1 MKRCLTLFLALLLLL
16 SLAACGKD
24 KTPAVTE
31 PETESETETLPQ
43 LPADDAYYDSW
54 CVDGVRS
61 NVSLTLREDGTW
73 SIYDAQF
80 EDNSGGILLDE
91 GFWQTDEVGLLL
103 LSGDE
108 LVAVAQLAED
118 DTLELFLED
127 ENYVG
132 LGGYASLLRWDVCE
146 DLSAQESYLEENLA
160 DVPVLAPDGETW
172 VLYDGAYTY
181 STPDDYYLRP
191 LSVEVEKTADD
202 VQDGRRILEVT
213 ATFLFFS
220 ADEQALSGLNIYRGF
235 QLDLFDA
242 YSGKVFSI
250 GERGM
255 DTQTLDEWTL
265 AWNGGTEEIS
275 CICRNNT
282 TFDVNED
289 TCEQVVM
296 TFQLELP
303 ADYDGFMLCVLP
315 AQKSYAEATTG
326 TDPARNKL
334 PILEAAGDAVYDA
347 LLYRID

>member
-1 MKRCLTLFLALLLLL
+1 MKRCLALSLALLLLL
-16 SLAACGKD
+16 SLAACGK
-24 KTPAVTE
+24 KEEPAPPATE
-31 PETESETETLPQ
+31 AETETFPQ
-43 LPADDAYYDSW
+43 PLDYDAYYDTW
-54 CVDGVRS
+54 CVNGDRS
-61 NVSLTLREDGTW
+61 SFSLTLREDGTW
-73 SIYDAQF
+73 SFYDKYFA
-80 EDNSGGILLDE
+80 DNSGGTLLDD
-91 GFWQTDEVGLLL
+91 GSCQPDDVGLLL
-103 LSGDE
+103 WSGAI
-108 LVAVAQLAED
+108 LVGVVQLADD
-118 DTLELFLED
+118 DTLDFFLDNES
-127 ENYVG
+127 YAG
-132 LGGYASLLRWDVCE
+132 LDGYASLRRWSASE
-146 DLSAQESYLEENLA
+146 DSAVQETYLEANLS
-160 DVPVLAPDGETW
+160 DVPVFTPGSEAQ
-172 VLYDGAYTY
+172 VLQDGAYTY
-181 STPDDYYLRP
+181 STQDDFYLRP

-255 DTQTLDEWTL
+255 DTQSLDEWTL
-265 AWNGGTEEIS
+265 SWNGGTEEIS

-315 AQKSYAEATTG
+315 AQKSYAEATAD